1 MKRVLM
7 QLIGGI
13 GLVTLVGCVGTGD
26 VIPLQ
31 LHMMAA
37 AGNDKTMKPAEPL
50 KVAIGVF
57 EDERSFRTGLG
68 VRTHLWGGVSYFD
81 VPGSNPAETVAHL
94 LADYLTA
101 KGWNALKPGNTEHA
115 DVVLTGKI
123 LELSAH
129 AKSRVG
135 FTEMTTK
142 TKLAIQAKNSSDDSI
157 VRMTLNGAGSEDV
170 FWFDP
175 EDMQEVVSEVLADS
189 FSKLT
194 QDTTVV
200 NRMLRLTNP

>member
-7 QLIGGI
+7 QLIGGM
-13 GLVTLVGCVGTGD
+13 GLVTLVGCVGTGEM
-26 VIPLQ
+26 IPLR
-31 LHMMAA
+31 LHIAE
-37 AGNDKTMKPAEPL
+37 AGADKSVKPAEPL
-50 KVAIGVF
+50 KVVIGEF
-57 EDERSFRTGLG
+57 EDGRSFRTGLG

-81 VPGSNPAETVAHL
+81 VSGGNSAETVAHL

-101 KGWNALKPGNTEHA
+101 KGWNVLKPGNIERA

-189 FSKLT
+189 FSKLM

>member
-1 MKRVLM
+1 VKRVLM
-7 QLIGGI
+7 SLIGGM
-13 GLVTLVGCVGTGD
+13 GLVTLVGCVGAGE
-26 VIPLQ
+26 VIPLR
-31 LHMMAA
+31 LHIAE
-37 AGNDKTMKPAEPL
+37 AGADKTVKAAEPL

-57 EDERSFRTGLG
+57 EDGRSSRTNLG
-68 VRTHLWGGVSYFD
+68 ARTHLWGGVSYFD
-81 VPGSNPAETVAHL
+81 VPGGNAAETVAHL

-101 KGWNALKPGNTEHA
+101 KGWNVLKPSNTEQA
-115 DVVLTGKI
+115 DVFLTGKI

-142 TKLAIQAKNSSDDSI
+142 TKLAIQAKNSSDDSV
-157 VRMTLNGAGSEDV
+157 VRMTLNGAGSENV

-175 EDMQEVVSEVLADS
+175 EDMQEVVSEVLTDS

-200 NRMLRLTNP
+200 NRTIRLTNP